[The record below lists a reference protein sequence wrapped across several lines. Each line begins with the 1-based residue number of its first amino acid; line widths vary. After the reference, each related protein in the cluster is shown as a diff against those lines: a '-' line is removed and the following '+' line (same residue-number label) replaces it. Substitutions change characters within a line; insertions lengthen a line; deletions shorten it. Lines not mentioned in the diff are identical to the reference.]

1 MIMAFDRTRIDQL
14 VKPASVAVIGASAD
28 PASVGQGVLKSLLYG
43 SVFEVGGA
51 RPFPGKV
58 YPVNPHHSDVLGK
71 KCYPSVHDIP
81 EPVDLA
87 VLCVPAAAVLQVV
100 RECGQKKVKAL
111 VITTAGFAEIGA
123 QGRILQEQLAAE
135 ADKFKMTILG
145 PNCLGI
151 IRPPES
157 LNASFALAAP
167 KDGDVAFISQS
178 GALSDSV
185 IDWAIENRFKFSLLV
200 SVGNSAQLDTTDF
213 IEWCETDPHTKA
225 IAVYL
230 EGLKDGRRFMEV
242 CRRVSRTK
250 PIVLLK
256 AGRGAAGTKSAGAH
270 TGSLVGSYRV
280 WKAACRQCGVVL
292 ANDFEELFEFSGA
305 LASQKRSTHN
315 SIAIITNGGGAGVL
329 CADYCEENGIR
340 LAELTEDT
348 LKTLENKGMHKAY
361 SRRNPLDLVG
371 DALPERYKAA
381 VDTLMSTEY
390 IGAVIVIQTLQTM
403 TDTVEDAKIVIEAK
417 KKFPDKPICCVFM
430 GGSFTRPGSKLLV
443 EHGIAEFNDP
453 RRAARTMA
461 AMLGLL

>member
-1 MIMAFDRTRIDQL
+1 MAYDRGLISFL
-14 VKPASVAVIGASAD
+14 VAPSSVAVIGASTD
-28 PASVGQGVLKSLLYG
+28 PASVGQGVLKSLLHG

-51 RPFPGKV
+51 RPFGGKV
-58 YPVNPHHSDVLGK
+58 YPVNPNHPEVLGK
-71 KCYPSVHDIP
+71 KCYASVLDIP
-81 EPVDLA
+81 GQVDLA
-87 VLCVPAAAVLQVV
+87 VICVPAAVVLQVV
-100 RECGQKKVKAL
+100 RECGEKKVRAL
-111 VITTAGFAEIGA
+111 VVTTAGFAETGA
-123 QGRILQEQLAAE
+123 QGRLLQEQLVAQ
-135 ADKFKMTILG
+135 ADKYGMALLG

-185 IDWAIENRFKFSLLV
+185 IDWAIENRFRFSLLV
-200 SVGNSAQLDTTDF
+200 SVGNSGQLDAADF
-213 IEWCETDPHTKA
+213 IEWCEADPHTKA

-230 EGLKDGRRFMEV
+230 EGLSDGRRFMQV
-242 CRRVSRTK
+242 CSRVSKTK

-270 TGSLVGSYRV
+270 TGALVGSYRV
-280 WKAACRQCGVVL
+280 WKAACRQAGVVL
-292 ANDFEELFEFSGA
+292 ANDFEEMFEFSGA
-305 LASQKRSTHN
+305 LASQKRSSHN
-315 SIAIITNGGGAGVL
+315 SVAIITNGGGAGVL

-340 LAELTEDT
+340 LAELTADT
-348 LKTLENKGMHKAY
+348 LATLESKGMHKAY

-371 DALPERYKAA
+371 DALPDRYKAA
-381 VDTLMSTEY
+381 VDTLISADY
-390 IGAVIVIQTLQTM
+390 IGGLIVIQTLQTM

-417 KKFPDKPICCVFM
+417 KRFPEKPVACVFM
-430 GGSFTRPGSKLLV
+430 GGRFTRPGARLLV

-461 AMLGLL
+461 ALLGLL

>member
-1 MIMAFDRTRIDQL
+1 MIENISTIDTLMNPQ
-14 VKPASVAVIGASAD
+14 SVAVIGASQN

-58 YPVNPHHSDVLGK
+58 YPVNPKHNDVLGK
-71 KCYPSVHDIP
+71 KCYASVHDIP
-81 EPVDLA
+81 GTIDVA
-87 VLCVPAAAVLQVV
+87 VICVPASVVLQVV

-111 VITTAGFAEIGA
+111 IITSAGFAEIGK
-123 QGRILQEQLAAE
+123 QGKMLQEQVSEE
-135 ADKFKMTILG
+135 ARKHNMIVVG
-145 PNCLGI
+145 PNCLGL
-151 IRPPES
+151 IRPPAS

-167 KDGDVAFISQS
+167 KDGEVAFISQS

-185 IDWAIENRFKFSLLV
+185 IDWAIENKFKFSLLA
-200 SVGNSAQLDTTDF
+200 SVGNSASLDTTDF

-230 EGLKDGRRFMEV
+230 EGIKDGRRFMQV
-242 CRRVSRTK
+242 CSRVSKTK

-256 AGRGAAGTKSAGAH
+256 AGRSAAGSKSAGAH

-280 WKAACRQCGVVL
+280 WKAACRQSGVVL

-305 LASQKRSTHN
+305 LASQKRSSLN
-315 SIAIITNGGGAGVL
+315 SVAIITNGGGAGVL
-329 CADYCEENGIR
+329 CADYCEENGIK
-340 LAELTEDT
+340 LAELSEDT
-348 LKTLENKGMHKAY
+348 LLTLDSLGMHPAY

-371 DALPERYKAA
+371 DALPQRYKAA
-381 VDTLMSTEY
+381 IDTLISNEK
-390 IGAVIVIQTLQTM
+390 IGGIIVMQTLQTM
-403 TDTVEDAKIVIEAK
+403 TDTVEDAKLVIEAK
-417 KKFPDKPICCVFM
+417 KKFPGKPITCVFM
-430 GGSFTRPGSKLLV
+430 GGRFTRPGSKLLV

-461 AMLGLL
+461 ALLGLL

>member
-1 MIMAFDRTRIDQL
+1 MSMAFDKTRIDQL
-14 VKPASVAVIGASAD
+14 VKPSSVAVIGASID

-51 RPFPGKV
+51 KPFPGKV
-58 YPVNPHHSDVLGK
+58 YPVNPHHDEVLGK
-71 KCYPSVHDIP
+71 KCYASVHDVP
-81 EPVDLA
+81 GEVDLA
-87 VLCVPAAAVLQVV
+87 VLCVPAAAVIQVV
-100 RECGQKKVKAL
+100 RECGQKKVKTL

-123 QGRILQEQLAAE
+123 QGRLLQEQLAAE
-135 ADKFKMTILG
+135 ADKYGMTILG

-417 KKFPDKPICCVFM
+417 KKFPDKPVCCVFM
-430 GGSFTRPGSKLLV
+430 GGRFTRPGSKLLV